1 MEETKTK
8 KGSGWNSNKTFTVVG
23 MGLMT
28 AIVVVLQLFA
38 SGIHVGPFSITLA
51 LAPIVIGAALFGWKA
66 GGWLGFVF
74 SVVVLFQPDT
84 QTFMAFSIPATVAVV
99 LIKGTVAGLVA
110 GFVYNAICKKSKLAA
125 VVTAGIVSP
134 VVNSGIFAVGCFA
147 FFVPL
152 IEEVFA
158 PLLGYDNVAAT
169 VFLGLI
175 GLNFVVELA
184 INLVLSSAI
193 VLILNVAQKKIRTN
207 G

>member
-8 KGSGWNSNKTFTVVG
+8 KSSGWNSNKTFTVVG

-51 LAPIVIGAALFGWKA
+51 LAPIVIGAAIFGWKA

-84 QTFMAFSIPATVAVV
+84 QTFMAFSIPATIAVV

-110 GFVYNAICKKSKLAA
+110 GLVYNAVSKKNKLAA
-125 VVTAGIVSP
+125 VITAGIASP
-134 VVNSGIFAVGCFA
+134 VVNSGIFAIGCFA
-147 FFVPL
+147 FFIPIVENL
-152 IEEVFA
+152 SA
-158 PLLGYDNVAAT
+158 LLGYEDVVAT

-175 GLNFVVELA
+175 GLNFLVELG
-184 INLVLSSAI
+184 INLVLASAI
-193 VLILNVAQKKIRTN
+193 VMIINVVTKRIMKN
-207 G
+207 PS